1 MKRILGTFTSSIA
14 FAVIAVAGNAASSDQ
29 IAAESKRA
37 NEFFDKCWDET
48 LARHPVDE
56 SFYGIKTHYDQL
68 EDLSDEKAAA
78 DHAVW
83 QKQLATLKRDFKS
96 ELLDPQ
102 AQLSYT
108 LFERE
113 AEREAEEFKFRFDVY
128 PVSQMRG
135 VHAQIPTFLINI
147 HKIDDVKD
155 AEAYIARLRGFSK
168 LFDQLLVN
176 LKVRE
181 EKGAVAP
188 RFVFPLVLD
197 ACHKIIKGKPFDSGP
212 NDSPLLEDFRKKVTA
227 LGKADAATRD
237 RLVADA
243 IKALNESVKPAY
255 EKLIAFL
262 EEQAKRA
269 TEDAGVWKFKD
280 GAEFYDSALHR
291 TTTTNMSAKEIHETG
306 LKEMARIQDEM
317 NKIREK
323 VGFKGDLQAFFKFMR
338 EDQQFRLPSNEQGRA
353 KYLAM
358 ATDIIETMKKRLDEL
373 FVTKPKADIVVKAVE
388 SFREKSAGNAFY
400 QQPAPDGTRPGMF
413 YVNLRNMQDN
423 PTYELEALAHHEGIP
438 GHHMQIAIAQELNG
452 IPKFRKFSN
461 AYTAYT
467 EGWGLYSELTPKEI
481 GLYADP
487 YSDFGRLSLELWR
500 AGRLVV
506 DTGIHSKRWTREQAI
521 DYLAK
526 NTPNTEADCTDSI
539 NRYIVMPS
547 QATAYKVGMLKI
559 LELREKAKKSLG
571 DKFDIRQFHEVV
583 LSNGSVPLDVLE
595 ELVER
600 WIKSKQ
606 AG

>member
-1 MKRILGTFTSSIA
+1 MRALLTIVIFLTVSGIA
-14 FAVIAVAGNAASSDQ
+14 AAYTPEE
-29 IAAESKRA
+29 ITAESKKA
-37 NEFFDKCWDET
+37 NDFFEKCWQET
-48 LARHPVDE
+48 LSRHPVDE

-68 EDLSDEKAAA
+68 EDLSDDKAAA
-78 DHAVW
+78 DEGVW
-83 QKQLATLKRDFKS
+83 ERQLADLKKNIKF
-96 ELLDPQ
+96 EALDAQ
-102 AQLSYT
+102 TQLSYK

-113 AEREAEEFKFRFDVY
+113 AAREAEEFKYRFDIY

-135 VHAQIPTFLINI
+135 VHAQMPTFMINI

-155 AEAYIARLRGFSK
+155 ADAYIARLSGFPK

-181 EKGAVAP
+181 EKGVVAP

-197 ACHKIIKGKPFDSGP
+197 ACHKIIKGRPFDSGP

-227 LGKADAATRD
+227 LSKADSAKRD

-243 IKALNESVKPAY
+243 IKALNDSVKPAY

-269 TEDAGVWKFKD
+269 TDDAGVWKFKD
-280 GAEFYDSALHR
+280 GAEFYESALHR

-358 ATDIIETMKKRLDEL
+358 ATDIIEAMKKRLDEL

-388 SFREKSAGNAFY
+388 SFREKSAGKAFY

-452 IPKFRKFSN
+452 IPKFRKFSH

-481 GLYADP
+481 GFYADP

-506 DTGIHSKRWTREQAI
+506 DTAIHSKRWTREQAI
-521 DYLAK
+521 DYLVK

-595 ELVER
+595 ELVDH

-606 AG
+606 AK